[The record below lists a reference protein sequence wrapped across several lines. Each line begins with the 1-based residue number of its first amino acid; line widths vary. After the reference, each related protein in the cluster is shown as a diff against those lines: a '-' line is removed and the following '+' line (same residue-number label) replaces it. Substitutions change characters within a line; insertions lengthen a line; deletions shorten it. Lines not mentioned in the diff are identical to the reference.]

1 MKQANTYRIDFD
13 GLEWESPI
21 PGMRQKVFSDGE
33 RRVRLVEY
41 SAEMEPHWCDRGH
54 HGYILDG
61 KFELEFDSGTVI
73 FEAGDGVF
81 IPDGEEHR
89 HRGKVLTDV
98 VRVVF
103 VEDI

>member
-1 MKQANTYRIDFD
+1 
-13 GLEWESPI
+13 
-21 PGMRQKVFSDGE
+21 MRQKVHSDGA

-41 SAEMEPHWCDRGH
+41 SSDMEPHWCNKGH

-61 KFELEFDSGTVI
+61 RFELEFDSGTVVY
-73 FEAGDGVF
+73 EAGDGVF

-89 HRGKVLTDV
+89 HKGRVLTDV
-98 VRVVF
+98 VRVIF

>member
-1 MKQANTYRIDFD
+1 MIYKVRFD
-13 GLEWESPI
+13 SLEWESPI
-21 PGMRQKVFSDGE
+21 HGMRQKVFTDSSKK
-33 RRVRLVEY
+33 VRLVEY
-41 SAEMEPHWCDRGH
+41 SADMEPHWCEKGH

-61 KFELEFDSGTVI
+61 SFELEFDSGTVV

-81 IPDGEEHR
+81 IPDGAEHR
-89 HRGKVLTDV
+89 HRAKALTRV

>member
-21 PGMRQKVFSDGE
+21 PGMRQKVFSDGK

-41 SAEMEPHWCDRGH
+41 TPDMEPHWCSRGH
-54 HGYILDG
+54 HGYILEG
-61 KFELEFDSGTVI
+61 KFELEFDSGTVVL
-73 FEAGDGVF
+73 EAGDGVF

-103 VEDI
+103 VEDL